1 MVKVKMV
8 KIDSGYAVIAHY
20 SINIYIYTIVA
31 DFDNSILILTK
42 MTLTTLTTIYSVLSV
57 NVLICYYVIVS
68 LK

>member
-8 KIDSGYAVIAHY
+8 KIDFGYTVITHY

-42 MTLTTLTTIYSVLSV
+42 MTLTTLTTI
-57 NVLICYYVIVS
+57 S
-68 LK
+68 LTE